1 MDWVTPKYTLDIKTF
16 QEKRDMTIERTIAN
30 AIWYESYHSK
40 MWLYTHLRELRGEKR
55 TTPVLA
61 FVESQPPH
69 EVRFRSLGPKAQ
81 GMSMIYWTRAAADV
95 NRLLECYSYCMR
107 HFGERP
113 WREPQE
119 IEMLI
124 DEELPGLAYGN

>member
-1 MDWVTPKYTLDIKTF
+1 
-16 QEKRDMTIERTIAN
+16 
-30 AIWYESYHSK
+30 
-40 MWLYTHLRELRGEKR
+40 
-55 TTPVLA
+55 
-61 FVESQPPH
+61 
-69 EVRFRSLGPKAQ
+69 
-81 GMSMIYWTRAAADV
+81 
-95 NRLLECYSYCMR
+95 MR